1 MCKKKDICC
10 LPLANL
16 ESLGLYRLHLLEI
29 DDKEGD
35 RSSIYYK
42 DNMMIEISVRSY
54 NSCVTKLDLKG
65 KTLISI
71 WFVSED
77 CFHIQNIEIYGR
89 EIYNNVV
96 DFAYSTNLENYQDDR
111 KKNEELF
118 REIVFKNLD
127 LIKSLEN
134 DVPREVVENFFGPIY
149 RKIMIKSTRKKVK
162 HKTK

>member
-1 MCKKKDICC
+1 MCEKEDICC
-10 LPLANL
+10 LPLSKL
-16 ESLGLYRLHLLEI
+16 ESLGFYRLHLLEI

-35 RSSIYYK
+35 KSSIYYK
-42 DNMMIEISVRSY
+42 DNMMIEISVRSH

-96 DFAYSTNLENYQDDR
+96 DFVYSTNLENYQDDR
-111 KKNEELF
+111 KKNEKLF
-118 REIVFKNLD
+118 REIVFKNLK

-149 RKIMIKSTRKKVK
+149 KKIMIKSARKKVK